1 MDIKRHKILV
11 ICGATGSG
19 KTALAMAVAKRLPV
33 EIISAD
39 SRQIYRQ
46 MDIGTAK
53 ATRSEQAAVRHH
65 LIDVI
70 DPDQDYSV
78 ADFVE
83 QARPL
88 IKDICSRGCLPCVV
102 GGTGLY
108 ISALLGGLADLPSGD
123 EQLRENLHLQE
134 REQGEGTLHRRL
146 AELDPAAAAQI
157 HPRNLIRLVRALEV
171 CLLSGR
177 TFSSLKEQHRFADQP
192 YMALKLALDYPRDIL
207 YQRINAR
214 AQQMLDQGLV
224 AEVESLVQ
232 RYSFDL
238 KTLETL
244 GYREVCRFLKGEINA
259 EQMLEDIR
267 KFTRHY
273 AKRQL
278 TWFRK
283 DNEIIWVDSSKQSGN
298 VIKSIDNFISQ

>member
-1 MDIKRHKILV
+1 MNKKRHKILV

-65 LIDVI
+65 LIDVV

-78 ADFVE
+78 ADFVD

-88 IKDICSRGCLPCVV
+88 IEDICSRGCLPCVV

-108 ISALLGGLADLPSGD
+108 FSALLGGLADLPSGD

-192 YMALKLALDYPRDIL
+192 YVALKLALDYPRDIL

-283 DNEIIWVDSSKQSGN
+283 DNENYLG
-298 VIKSIDNFISQ
+298 